1 MITTDQKTVPP
12 VVAQPAV
19 SSQRV
24 WNTLS
29 TILRYA
35 LLIAIGLIMFTPFIM
50 AMIGTFK
57 TDLEIT
63 AFPPKFFPEVWH
75 TENWT
80 RVWNTDLGQGGTFPR
95 WLFNTAFL
103 AVTVAVSQVIFGSMA
118 AYAFARMKF
127 AGKDLVFAF
136 MLATMMIPGAVTLI
150 PAYVLMTKLRL
161 INTFWSLILPG
172 LVGAGS
178 IFTLTQFFKSIPKD
192 LEEAAVID
200 GATHMEIF
208 RIVIMPLARPAILT
222 VLILQFQ
229 GMWNAFLQ
237 PLLYLNSPDKYVL
250 NVALSI
256 FQQQYSAQWN
266 LTLVGAMFNAIPVMI
281 LFFIFSRY
289 YIEGV
294 AYTGIKG

>member
-1 MITTDQKTVPP
+1 M
-12 VVAQPAV
+12 
-19 SSQRV
+19 
-24 WNTLS
+24 
-29 TILRYA
+29 

-50 AMIGTFK
+50 AMIGTLK

-103 AVTVAVSQVIFGSMA
+103 AVTVAVAQVIFGSMA
-118 AYAFARMKF
+118 AYAFARLKF
-127 AGKDLVFAF
+127 AGKEIIFAF

-256 FQQQYSAQWN
+256 FQQQFSAQWN

>member
-12 VVAQPAV
+12 VVAQPVV
-19 SSQRV
+19 SSQKILKV
-24 WNTLS
+24 IS

-50 AMIGTFK
+50 AMIGTLK

-103 AVTVAVSQVIFGSMA
+103 AVTVAVAQVIFGSMA
-118 AYAFARMKF
+118 AYAFARLKF
-127 AGKDLVFAF
+127 AGKEIIFAF

-256 FQQQYSAQWN
+256 FQQQFSAQWN